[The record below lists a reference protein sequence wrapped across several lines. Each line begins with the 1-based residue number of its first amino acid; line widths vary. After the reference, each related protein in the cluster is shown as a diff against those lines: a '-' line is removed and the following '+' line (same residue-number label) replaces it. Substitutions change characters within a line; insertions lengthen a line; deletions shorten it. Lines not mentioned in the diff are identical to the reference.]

1 MASWLK
7 SGSSLLGTV
16 ASIGEI
22 CALCTVAW
30 AFIFPDE
37 AAEKW
42 AQFQLKVESAE
53 QQLGAINSNLE
64 IANALAAA
72 TEASNRAIEASNG
85 AIEAS
90 ARVIAASNVIIAEQ
104 AARQT
109 AAQEGTN
116 INTAVLADESTR
128 LSSLAQGL
136 KFGAFMRPH
145 DDGGIDLLVYIGNSS
160 TRGVTNMQ
168 GTVLAADGTLLLV
181 TNFGVVNR
189 NEEAG
194 RDGRFST
201 DNITDPEILSR
212 VTVCLNGRVE
222 GEETEFHL
230 QAELV
235 SDSIDSLLVGDD
247 GIELV
252 MPERPVITDAPT
264 ETCAA

>member
-1 MASWLK
+1 MLSWLK

-16 ASIGEI
+16 TSIGEI

-37 AAEKW
+37 AAKKW

-53 QQLGAINSNLE
+53 QQLGSINSNLE

-72 TEASNRAIEASNG
+72 TEASNRAIEASNR

-90 ARVIAASNVIIAEQ
+90 ASIIAEQ

-116 INTAVLADESTR
+116 LNTTVLAEESTR

-136 KFGAFMRPH
+136 KLGAFMRSH
-145 DDGGIDLLVYIGNSS
+145 DDGGIELLVYIGNSS

-168 GTVLAADGTLLLV
+168 GNVLAADGTLLIA

-189 NEEAG
+189 SDEAG

-201 DNITDPEILSR
+201 DNIADPEILSQ
-212 VTVCLNGRVE
+212 VTVCLSGRVE

-235 SDSIDSLLVGDD
+235 SDSIDSLLEGDD

-252 MPERPVITDAPT
+252 MPERPVITDTPT